1 MNMRKKTKVDINM
14 SRTRETLKAVVL
26 DRAEVELTDEY
37 INSGKPFSELGI
49 DSLDTIEILVSVEDE
64 LDLELDNDRLDA
76 CENVKQLVEYL
87 SEFD

>member
-1 MNMRKKTKVDINM
+1 M

-26 DRAEVELTDEY
+26 DRAEIELTDEY
-37 INSGKPFSELGI
+37 IDSGKPFSELGV

-76 CENVKQLVEYL
+76 CESVKELAEYL

>member
-1 MNMRKKTKVDINM
+1 MNMLKKMKADINM
-14 SRTRETLKAVVL
+14 SKTRETLKAVVL
-26 DRAEVELTDEY
+26 DRAEVELTDEF
-37 INSGKPFSELGI
+37 IESGQPFKDLGI

-64 LDLELDNDRLDA
+64 LDIELDNDRLDA

>member
-1 MNMRKKTKVDINM
+1 M
-14 SRTRETLKAVVL
+14 SKTRETLKAVVL
-26 DRAEVELTDEY
+26 DRAEVELTDEF
-37 INSGKPFSELGI
+37 IESGQPFKDLGI

-64 LDLELDNDRLDA
+64 LDIELDNDRLDA

>member
-1 MNMRKKTKVDINM
+1 M

-37 INSGKPFSELGI
+37 IDSGKPFSELGI
-49 DSLDTIEILVSVEDE
+49 DSLDTLELLVSVEDE

-87 SEFD
+87 AEFD